1 MRRLCWVVQTN
12 LNEDDLKGYRVV
24 QVLSLL
30 IAGGALYAAFLMTRK
45 GGAVYLGLEI
55 DPFERE
61 AMVGAFVGIP
71 TSICGATIAYLAAYE
86 RRWGFVRCLAT
97 LIFIGNLLIPL
108 TWGVLWL
115 MKSGLF
121 SS

>member
-1 MRRLCWVVQTN
+1 MQTDP
-12 LNEDDLKGYRVV
+12 NEDDLKGYRVV
-24 QVLSLL
+24 QALSLF

-45 GGAVYLGLEI
+45 GGPVYLGLEI
-55 DPFERE
+55 DPFERD
-61 AMVGAFVGIP
+61 AMVGALVGIP
-71 TSICGATIAYLAAYE
+71 TAICGAAVAYLAAYE

-97 LIFIGNLLIPL
+97 LILAGNILIPL